1 MLVIK
6 NLIKSYKKNIIL
18 NNISYIFEEG
28 NLYIIKGENGSG
40 KSTLL
45 KILSKISYK
54 SSGEISGNDNV
65 AYLHDKPVF
74 PYLMKV
80 DDYLKTII
88 KLNNSKA
95 NYLDI
100 LEEYNIPNKRI
111 FELSKGNKT
120 KLGIVQVLLNEM
132 DIYIFDEPID
142 GLDDFAKEMFK
153 DKILELLSNNKIVI
167 MSLHEMML
175 FDNYNYK
182 LLTIK
187 DGRIY
192 EEK

>member
-6 NLIKSYKKNIIL
+6 NLVKKYHNNTIL
-18 NNISYIFEEG
+18 NNLSYEFEKG
-28 NLYIIKGENGSG
+28 NLYIIRGDNGSG

-54 SSGEISGNDNV
+54 TSGEISGNERI

-74 PYLMKV
+74 PYLMRV
-80 DDYLKTII
+80 DDYLKTVI
-88 KLNNSKA
+88 KLNNSNV

-111 FELSKGNKT
+111 FELSKGNKA
-120 KLGIVQVLLNEM
+120 KLGIAQVLLNDM

-142 GLDDFAKEMFK
+142 GLDDFAKELFK
-153 DKILELLSNNKIVI
+153 NKILELIFNDKIVI
-167 MSLHEMML
+167 MSLHEMNI
-175 FDNYNYK
+175 FENDYYK
-182 LLTIK
+182 LITLK
-187 DGRIY
+187 DGRLY
-192 EEK
+192 D

>member
-6 NLIKSYKKNIIL
+6 NLVKKYNNNTIL
-18 NNISYIFEEG
+18 NNLSYVFEKG
-28 NLYIIKGENGSG
+28 NLYIIRGDNGSG

-54 SSGEISGNDNV
+54 TSGEISGNARI

-74 PYLMKV
+74 PYLMRV
-80 DDYLKTII
+80 DDYLKTVI
-88 KLNNSKA
+88 KLNNSNA

-111 FELSKGNKT
+111 FELSKGNKV
-120 KLGIVQVLLNEM
+120 KLGIAQVLLNDM

-142 GLDDFAKEMFK
+142 GLDDFAKELFK
-153 DKILELLSNNKIVI
+153 NKILELIFNDKIVI
-167 MSLHEMML
+167 MSLHEMNI
-175 FDNYNYK
+175 FENDYYK
-182 LLTIK
+182 LITLK
-187 DGRIY
+187 DGRLY
-192 EEK
+192 E

>member
-6 NLIKSYKKNIIL
+6 NLVKKYHNNKIL
-18 NNISYIFEEG
+18 NNLSYVFEKG
-28 NLYIIKGENGSG
+28 NLYIIRGDNGSG

-54 SSGEISGNDNV
+54 TSGEISGNERI

-74 PYLMKV
+74 PYLMRV
-80 DDYLKTII
+80 DDYLKTVI
-88 KLNNSKA
+88 KLNNSNA

-111 FELSKGNKT
+111 FELSKGNKV
-120 KLGIVQVLLNEM
+120 KLGIAQVLLNDM

-142 GLDDFAKEMFK
+142 GLDDFAKELFK
-153 DKILELLSNNKIVI
+153 NKILELIFNDKIVI
-167 MSLHEMML
+167 MSLHEMNI
-175 FDNYNYK
+175 FENDYYK
-182 LLTIK
+182 LITLK
-187 DGRIY
+187 DGRLY
-192 EEK
+192 E

>member
-6 NLIKSYKKNIIL
+6 NLVKKYHNNTIL
-18 NNISYIFEEG
+18 NNLSYVFEKG
-28 NLYIIKGENGSG
+28 NLYIIRGDNGSG

-54 SSGEISGNDNV
+54 TSGEISGNERI

-74 PYLMKV
+74 PYLMRV
-80 DDYLKTII
+80 DDYLKTVI
-88 KLNNSKA
+88 KLNNSNA

-111 FELSKGNKT
+111 FELSKGNKA
-120 KLGIVQVLLNEM
+120 KLGIAQVLLNDM

-142 GLDDFAKEMFK
+142 GLDDFAKELFK
-153 DKILELLSNNKIVI
+153 NKILELIFNDKIVI
-167 MSLHEMML
+167 MSLHEMNI
-175 FDNYNYK
+175 FENDYYK
-182 LLTIK
+182 LITLK
-187 DGRIY
+187 DGRLY
-192 EEK
+192 E

>member
-6 NLIKSYKKNIIL
+6 NLVKKYHNNTIL
-18 NNISYIFEEG
+18 NNLSYVFEKG
-28 NLYIIKGENGSG
+28 NLYIIRGDNGSG

-54 SSGEISGNDNV
+54 TSGEISGNEKI

-74 PYLMKV
+74 PYLMRV
-80 DDYLKTII
+80 DDYLKTVIR
-88 KLNNSKA
+88 LNNSNA

-111 FELSKGNKT
+111 FELSKGNKV
-120 KLGIVQVLLNEM
+120 KLGIAQVLLNDM

-142 GLDDFAKEMFK
+142 GLDDFAKELFK
-153 DKILELLSNNKIVI
+153 NKILELIFNDKTVI
-167 MSLHEMML
+167 MSLHEMNI
-175 FDNYNYK
+175 FENDYYK
-182 LLTIK
+182 LITLK
-187 DGRIY
+187 DGRLY
-192 EEK
+192 E